1 MFITDYKKVKLV
13 SDYII
18 SDISNKQAFLN
29 ELADEKKYLTEDT
42 DSILI
47 KLKNDTINLTSSVN
61 NSQKIQKIYDY
72 ILKNVSYSKVFN
84 VNNRYIFS

>member
-1 MFITDYKKVKLV
+1 LV